1 MPFDPSQFIEE
12 QYDNI
17 VKVIQSVCR
26 KKVNQPQEIEECVSY
41 ILEQLVNNDYAILR
55 SFKDDGRAK
64 LQTYLYTVFNRLL
77 IDKLRKEEG
86 YFRPSVHAKRL
97 NIFAERLERLLF
109 QKKHTV
115 EESYQIL
122 KNDPEFSWTY
132 EYTSKLAIE
141 LWRQEIRVVETH
153 ADIDEHVVETHE
165 EIDEHASSKS
175 KLDVNY
181 NPEKALQN
189 NPEKALQNKELIN
202 KGAIIEDSLESACQG
217 LSHEDSLLLK
227 LRFTSQKSVSEI
239 SRILGQTRKV
249 VERKIRVLLNR
260 LRDNLLSK
268 GMTKEEVSEIIKIR
282 YEKNIL

>member
-1 MPFDPSQFIEE
+1 MNYNLTRKEFMPFDPRLFIEE
-12 QYDNI
+12 HYDDI
-17 VKVIQSVCR
+17 LKVIQSVCR

-41 ILEQLVNNDYAILR
+41 ILEKLVHDDYAVLR

-86 YFRPSVHAKRL
+86 YFRSSVYAKRL
-97 NIFAERLERLLF
+97 NIFAERLERLLV

-132 EYTSKLAIE
+132 EYTSKLANE
-141 LWRQEIRVVETH
+141 LLKIHQRRHKRLAV
-153 ADIDEHVVETHE
+153 DTHE
-165 EIDEHASSKS
+165 DIAEHPSPESKS
-175 KLDVNY
+175 DFY
-181 NPEKALQN
+181 N
-189 NPEKALQNKELIN
+189 NPENVLQNGVMIR
-202 KGAIIEDSLESACQG
+202 KGVIIEDSLESACQG
-217 LSHEDSLLLK
+217 LSHEESLLLK
-227 LRFTSQKSVSEI
+227 LRFSSQKSVSEI
-239 SRILGQTRKV
+239 ARLLGKSRKV
-249 VERKIRVLLNR
+249 VERKIRVLLND
-260 LRDNLLSK
+260 LRDILLSK

>member
-122 KNDPEFSWTY
+122 KNDPEFTWTY
-132 EYTSKLAIE
+132 DYTSKLANE
-141 LWRQEIRVVETH
+141 LWRQ
-153 ADIDEHVVETHE
+153 DKPVVETHE
-165 EIDEHASSKS
+165 NIDERASSQS
-175 KLDVNY
+175 KLDFND
-181 NPEKALQN
+181 NPEKV
-189 NPEKALQNKELIN
+189 LQNKELIN
-202 KGAIIEDSLESACQG
+202 KRVIIEDSLENACQG
-217 LSHEDSLLLK
+217 FSHEDSLILK

-239 SRILGQTRKV
+239 SRILGQSRKV
-249 VERKIRVLLNR
+249 VERKIRVLLNH

-268 GMTKEEVSEIIKIR
+268 GMTKEEVSEIIKIKIR
-282 YEKNIL
+282 EKFLR

>member
-1 MPFDPSQFIEE
+1 
-12 QYDNI
+12 
-17 VKVIQSVCR
+17 
-26 KKVNQPQEIEECVSY
+26 QEIEECVSY
-41 ILEQLVNNDYAILR
+41 LLEKLVDDDYAVLR

-77 IDKLRKEEG
+77 IDKLREEKG
-86 YFRPSVHAKRL
+86 YFRSSVYAKRL
-97 NIFAERLERLLF
+97 NIFAERLERLLV

-202 KGAIIEDSLESACQG
+202 KGAIIEDSLESARQG
-217 LSHEDSLLLK
+217 LSHEESLLLK
-227 LRFTSQKSVSEI
+227 LRFYNQKSVSEI
-239 SRILGQTRKV
+239 ARLLGKSRKV
-249 VERKIRVLLNR
+249 VERKIRVLLND
-260 LRDNLLSK
+260 LKDILLSK
-268 GMTKEEVSEIIKIR
+268 GMTKEEISEIIKIR

>member
-1 MPFDPSQFIEE
+1 MNYNLTRKELMPFDPRLFIEE
-12 QYDNI
+12 HYDDI
-17 VKVIQSVCR
+17 IKVIQSVCR

-41 ILEQLVNNDYAILR
+41 ILEKLVHDDYAVLR

-77 IDKLRKEEG
+77 IDKLRKEKG
-86 YFRPSVHAKRL
+86 YFRPSVYAKRL

-132 EYTSKLAIE
+132 EYTSKLANE
-141 LWRQEIRVVETH
+141 LWRQERPVVETH
-153 ADIDEHVVETHE
+153 GD
-165 EIDEHASSKS
+165 IDEHASSKS
-175 KLDVNY
+175 KLDVND
-181 NPEKALQN
+181 

-249 VERKIRVLLNR
+249 VERKIRVLLNH

-268 GMTKEEVSEIIKIR
+268 GMTKEEVSEINKDKIR
-282 YEKNIL
+282 VKFLR

>member
-1 MPFDPSQFIEE
+1 MPFDPIQFIEE
-12 QYDNI
+12 QYENI
-17 VKVIQSVCR
+17 NNVIQSVCR
-26 KKVNQPQEIEECVSY
+26 KRVNQPQEIEECVSY

-55 SFKDDGRAK
+55 KFKEDGRAK

-86 YFRPSVHAKRL
+86 YFRPSVYAKRL
-97 NIFAERLERLLF
+97 SIFAERLERLLF
-109 QKKHTV
+109 QKKHTL

-122 KNDPEFSWTY
+122 KNDPEFTWTY
-132 EYTSKLAIE
+132 DYTSKLANE
-141 LWRQEIRVVETH
+141 LWRQERPVVETH
-153 ADIDEHVVETHE
+153 GD
-165 EIDEHASSKS
+165 IDEHASSKS
-175 KLDVNY
+175 KLDVND
-181 NPEKALQN
+181 

-282 YEKNIL
+282 LRFNFL